1 MEAAG
6 RPSGPEPVFG
16 FKLGAAFGCDEAAL
30 RRARSDGDA
39 GGPVSEPASDPK
51 QGGVLWERSLC
62 HPKFRADFLQR
73 CVESGVSSLDFT
85 RLIPYAEKR
94 MLRKQAAP
102 EEVARMR
109 AEIQMIVA
117 ARTASEEAEL
127 REAAELRSMLAED
140 VAPDDFWLEYVD
152 PQTGL
157 RVYRNVSALAR
168 GAVVDDERAVTE
180 RPAER
185 APPPEAKTSTPLAA
199 CSVCAQPTA
208 AVCGEC
214 KCVRFCSRECMKKS
228 WSTHR
233 LKCDVMKRVRMQIKR
248 GKMLEL
254 SGHIGSSADD
264 LARVAAWYAHLVT
277 VKEPSRRANGRL
289 RGKQSRCSISSCKN
303 RDAVGVR
310 YVYTGSASTTLD
322 RSTRQSTCAPPR
334 PPIARRM
341 MKNDIAGENCWLD
354 MLKLYCGSRLRVNKS
369 GALTGVAHDKTIMGA
384 INAGVLKI

>member
-1 MEAAG
+1 
-6 RPSGPEPVFG
+6 
-16 FKLGAAFGCDEAAL
+16 
-30 RRARSDGDA
+30 
-39 GGPVSEPASDPK
+39 
-51 QGGVLWERSLC
+51 
-62 HPKFRADFLQR
+62 
-73 CVESGVSSLDFT
+73 
-85 RLIPYAEKR
+85 
-94 MLRKQAAP
+94 
-102 EEVARMR
+102 MR

-117 ARTASEEAEL
+117 ARMASEEAEL

-264 LARVAAWYAHLVT
+264 LARVAAWYAGYVT
-277 VKEPSRRANGRL
+277 IKEPSRRANGRL
-289 RGKQSRCSISSCKN
+289 RGKQSRCSNESCKD
-303 RDAVGVR
+303 RGAVGLR
-310 YVYTGSASTTLD
+310 YVYVGAK
-322 RSTRQSTCAPPR
+322 PGF
-334 PPIARRM
+334 
-341 MKNDIAGENCWLD
+341 KNNTKESRCEKCWVD
-354 MLKLYCGSRLRVNKS
+354 MLKRNCGSRLRVNQS
-369 GALTGVAHDKTIMGA
+369 GALTDLAQDKQIERA
-384 INAGVLKI
+384 INAGILKI